1 MKALKVFESVT
12 RTRNLTLAAA
22 ELHVTH
28 SAISQQLKLLEEYF
42 GQVLF
47 LRNSRGVQP
56 TGAALKFYAEV
67 KASLDRIADAAEQLT
82 MEGKNRIVRV
92 NTTPSIA
99 MRWLIPRL
107 SSFQIENPRI
117 EVRVTTS
124 ATDAI
129 ADLTE
134 SFDVIIRRDA
144 HQLSGYECIR
154 FLDDVSAPLASP
166 GYLER
171 QHISQPADLRD
182 ASLLHLGSR
191 PEAWNRWLSQA
202 GVPLQEQ
209 LRGQIY
215 QHFFLSLQA
224 AVAGLGVAMGSLEL
238 LEDDLDNGRLVQ
250 LFPHIVLKDVGFHML
265 YRASADTGSPL
276 QIFTNW
282 LHLMGS
288 RPRYPQ

>member
-1 MKALKVFESVT
+1 MT

-42 GQVLF
+42 GQALF
-47 LRNSRGVQP
+47 MRSSRGVQP
-56 TGAALKFYAEV
+56 TGAALTFYTEV
-67 KASLDRIADAAEQLT
+67 KASLDRIADAAEQLN
-82 MEGKNRIVRV
+82 MAGKTRIVRV

-117 EVRVTTS
+117 EIRVTTS

-129 ADLTE
+129 ADLGV

-144 HQLSGYECIR
+144 HQLSGYQCVR

-166 GYLER
+166 AYLER
-171 QHISQPADLRD
+171 RPIAQPGDLCD
-182 ASLLHLGSR
+182 ASLLHLESR
-191 PEAWNRWLSQA
+191 LDAWSRWLLLA
-202 GVPLQEQ
+202 GVPPPQKIQ
-209 LRGQIY
+209 GQAY

-224 AVAGLGVAMGSLEL
+224 ASAGLGIAMGSLEL

-265 YRASADTGSPL
+265 FRTSADTGSPL

-282 LHLMGS
+282 LLLMGS
-288 RPRYPQ
+288 RPRHPQSRQPRK